1 MALTAVAARLPE
13 KLPSLGTVPETELKH
28 PGASSVLCDPDP
40 TPLPLP
46 SVTTDCS
53 RVRPI
58 TNLEQ
63 SDLLPTNLK
72 LERRQTP
79 CLRSAGSKP
88 PSTLSPQSWLVPA
101 LSLAFQQ
108 LLGSHELSQGPSHKI
123 LFVNVRWFAGLIT
136 KRILKSTMTVTTSL
150 SLSNSLSLLRV

>member
-1 MALTAVAARLPE
+1 MGW
-13 KLPSLGTVPETELKH
+13 LPSFQRSSLFWEQSKTQSWNTLGPALHYVTLTP
-28 PGASSVLCDPDP
+28 P
-40 TPLPLP
+40 TPP
-46 SVTTDCS
+46 SGTTDCS

-58 TNLEQ
+58 TNLQQ

-72 LERRQTP
+72 LEWRQTP
-79 CLRSAGSKP
+79 CPRSAGPKP
-88 PSTLSPQSWLVPA
+88 LSTLSPQSWLVPA

-108 LLGSHELSQGPSHKI
+108 LLGSYELSQGPSHKI

-150 SLSNSLSLLRV
+150 SLWKELIAT

>member
-108 LLGSHELSQGPSHKI
+108 LLGSHEL

>member
-1 MALTAVAARLPE
+1 MCWHWLGWLPGFQRSSLLWEQFQSWNILGPALSYVTLTP
-13 KLPSLGTVPETELKH
+13 
-28 PGASSVLCDPDP
+28 P
-40 TPLPLP
+40 TPP

-58 TNLEQ
+58 TSLEQ
-63 SDLLPTNLK
+63 SDLLPSDLK
-72 LERRQTP
+72 LEWRQTP
-79 CLRSAGSKP
+79 CLRSAGPKP
-88 PSTLSPQSWLVPA
+88 PSILSPQSWLVPA

-123 LFVNVRWFAGLIT
+123 LFLNVRWFLGLVT

-150 SLSNSLSLLRV
+150 SLWKS